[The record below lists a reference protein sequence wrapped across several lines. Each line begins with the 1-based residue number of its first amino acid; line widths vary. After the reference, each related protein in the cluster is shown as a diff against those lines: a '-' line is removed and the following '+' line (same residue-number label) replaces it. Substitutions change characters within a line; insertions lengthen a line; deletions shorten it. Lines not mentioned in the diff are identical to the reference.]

1 MIRGDQKLLSGEER
15 RWKGSC
21 NERDFVLDVDLF
33 VDSMVEPHLLITA
46 LMFDSTPCLIV
57 DTTILCI
64 HM

>member
-1 MIRGDQKLLSGEER
+1 MIREDQKLPSGEER

-33 VDSMVEPHLLITA
+33 VDSMPHLLITA